1 MNRTPALPAGGGLPP
16 GAFVLLGALLAGCL
30 PAPLAE
36 AQAPTEA
43 SAEAPRFERR
53 IAPFPVLDAE
63 AEAYPYPFF
72 GGFNSP
78 RPQLVDL
85 TGNGRL
91 DLAVQEVLDRVI
103 LFENTGEGLVW
114 RSDDWGGIE
123 VGSWFRFGDLT
134 GDGLPDAIAQRPSG
148 QVRFYRNEGAP
159 GDPRFVLAADP
170 LLDTRGEPVRAE
182 DPNVPA
188 LADLYGTGRLD
199 LFLGQADRGHIRHY
213 RHAGVAEGV
222 PRFEHVTER
231 FQGIEIYEPNPSC
244 DPAFRPEVPPTPL
257 GGPGTSREGTR
268 PTPPLGEV
276 ARRAGG
282 GRAAGGDLPPVGH
295 PPPSA
300 GADSPPRGAVCS
312 ASTSGGAALPPPAGG
327 SPPPVG
333 RPTRLHGE
341 NALAFADLTGDGRL
355 DLFWG
360 DFFTPSLYFFRNEG
374 TPTEPQ
380 LRFVS
385 HRYPLDNPLTTAGY
399 NAPTFGDL
407 NGDGRKDLVL
417 GIVGGFC
424 STTANLIDN
433 LYLLRNEGT
442 PSEPDF
448 EEVTG
453 QLIRGVDVGR
463 VSVPALADLTGNGL
477 PDLLVGSA
485 YNPLPEGPRRGS
497 LFLFRN
503 TGTPEAPRFELAQT
517 DYLALDLDFANHYAP
532 AFVDLDADGRLDL
545 VVGTFGGRLFWLR
558 NEGSGPEASFG
569 EPRPLLD
576 AEGRPIDVG
585 QTAVPTFGDLT
596 GDGRPDLLAGS
607 FRGTLHYYRNVGA
620 SDEPRFEMV
629 SASFLE
635 FREGRSSAPH
645 LADLTGDGRP
655 DLLVGTEH
663 GGVHVFLN
671 AGGFAEPAFT
681 PAGRLDPG
689 RAQLTPAAAD
699 LTGNGRPDLVLGTRA
714 GGLVYLENVGP

>member
-1 MNRTPALPAGGGLPP
+1 MNRPPALPTGGGLPP
-16 GAFVLLGALLAGCL
+16 VALALVAALLAGCL

-36 AQAPTEA
+36 AQAPTEV

-53 IAPFPVLDAE
+53 IAPFPVLDADGD
-63 AEAYPYPFF
+63 AYPHPFF

-134 GDGLPDAIAQRPSG
+134 GNGLPDAIAQRPSG

-159 GDPRFVLAADP
+159 GEPRFVLAADP
-170 LLDTRGEPVRAE
+170 LLDTRGEPIRAE

-213 RHAGVAEGV
+213 RHAGVSEGV
-222 PRFEHVTER
+222 PQFEHVTER
-231 FQGIEIYEPNPSC
+231 FQGIEIYEPNPTC
-244 DPAFRPEVPPTPL
+244 DPAFRPEIPPTPL
-257 GGPGTSREGTR
+257 GGP
-268 PTPPLGEV
+268 
-276 ARRAGG
+276 A
-282 GRAAGGDLPPVGH
+282 
-295 PPPSA
+295 
-300 GADSPPRGAVCS
+300 
-312 ASTSGGAALPPPAGG
+312 PPAGG

-407 NGDGRKDLVL
+407 DGDGRKDLVL

-448 EEVTG
+448 DEVTG

-485 YNPLPEGPRRGS
+485 YNPLPGGPRRGS
-497 LFLFRN
+497 LFLFEN
-503 TGTPEAPRFELAQT
+503 TGTAEAPRFELAET
-517 DYLALDLDFANHYAP
+517 NYLGLDLDFANHYAP
-532 AFVDLDADGRLDL
+532 AFVDLDGDGRLDL

-576 AEGRPIDVG
+576 AEGRRIDVG

-620 SDEPRFEMV
+620 SGEPRFELV

-671 AGGFAEPAFT
+671 AGGFAEPSFT

-699 LTGNGRPDLVLGTRA
+699 LTGDGRPDLVLGTRA
-714 GGLVYLENVGP
+714 GGLVYLENLGP